1 MGLHL
6 HCLKTWQLPMFPP
19 NFTTQRT
26 SQNSGV
32 GAPGPIPARGW
43 YFSYELQISH
53 HPGRHISSIWTN
65 HVSEMERLRLSRVGW
80 SPVCLPRSFFRE
92 NWMEMIS
99 NSPKNMS
106 ITLRA
111 LESGGFCDVALTL
124 FWFPWATACCN
135 LAACCSNSIELW
147 YWITRY
153 DLST

>member
-1 MGLHL
+1 MGYTYIASKNMTVANFSTELHNATNFSKL
-6 HCLKTWQLPMFPP
+6 WCRSAWP
-19 NFTTQRT
+19 N
-26 SQNSGV
+26 SC
-32 GAPGPIPARGW
+32 
-43 YFSYELQISH
+43 
-53 HPGRHISSIWTN
+53 
-65 HVSEMERLRLSRVGW
+65 ERLVLLVRASNFSPSGKTYFLDLDQPCLRNGEAELSRVRW
-80 SPVCLPRSFFRE
+80 LFVCQEVFRE

>member
-1 MGLHL
+1 MTVGQFFH
-6 HCLKTWQLPMFPP
+6 
-19 NFTTQRT
+19 RT
-26 SQNSGV
+26 SQRNSSSQNSAV

-65 HVSEMERLRLSRVGW
+65 HVSEMERLNCQGLGGALF
-80 SPVCLPRSFFRE
+80 VCQEVFRE